1 MPAPEILYR
10 MTWTWPYKPDQ
21 EFRALVNHAASMD
34 LVAVLEAAGATVRR
48 TAHETRVS
56 APAGDE
62 RPADGHRRF
71 REAEHI
77 GYRYPVTDEARWSSG
92 NGTEFS

>member
-1 MPAPEILYR
+1 MSAPEILYWL
-10 MTWTWPYKPDQ
+10 TWTWSYKPDQ

-34 LVAVLEAAGATVRR
+34 LVSLLEAAGATVERR
-48 TAHETRVS
+48 PAERGVS

-71 REAEHI
+71 RDAEHI
-77 GYRYPVTDEARWSSG
+77 GYRYPVTDEARMSSG